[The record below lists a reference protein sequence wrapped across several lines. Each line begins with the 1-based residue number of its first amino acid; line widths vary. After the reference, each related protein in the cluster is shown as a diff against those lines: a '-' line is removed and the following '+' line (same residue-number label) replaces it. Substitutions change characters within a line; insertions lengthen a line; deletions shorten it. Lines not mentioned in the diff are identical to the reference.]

1 MISFYVFSTNLFNN
15 DLSDFM
21 VTIYDLA
28 RETGFSAPTISKAL
42 NGNGRLNK
50 ETREKILKAAEKA
63 GYKPNMAAKS
73 LSTKQSKLIGVILED
88 ASMNRGFEHPLFGG
102 LLNKFR
108 KEIEMAGYDLL
119 FLSKHF
125 NGGMSYIDHC
135 IYRDVDGIIVVNPI
149 DEDPEIAKLGESGIP
164 CISTNE
170 FIDGVCTVVSENF
183 ESGVL
188 AAKKFVEAGHKK
200 IGYLSAPFRKTS
212 PAAKER
218 FDGFVKG
225 LADCGISFDDKNYE
239 ICDHWNEEAG
249 FKGMEKLLS
258 HSEEI
263 TALFVT
269 CDTLAFGAISY
280 LEKIGKKVP
289 DDISMIGFDD
299 DDLVMPSNLF
309 LSTFR
314 QNRDKIA
321 ELSAE
326 LLLNKISGIPGPD
339 IVRVPTEFIERS
351 SIKNY

>member
-1 MISFYVFSTNLFNN
+1 
-15 DLSDFM
+15 M

-28 RETGFSAPTISKAL
+28 KATGFSAPTVSKAL

-50 ETREKILKAAEKA
+50 ETREKILKAAEEA

-73 LSTKQSKLIGVILED
+73 LSTKQSKLIGIILED
-88 ASMNRGFEHPLFGG
+88 ISMHRGFEHPLFGG

-108 KEIEMAGYDLL
+108 QEVETAGYDLL
-119 FLSKHF
+119 FLSKNF

-135 IYRDVDGIIVVNPI
+135 VYRDVDGILVVNPI
-149 DEDPEIAKLGESGIP
+149 DEDPEIANLGKSGIA

-170 FIDGVCTVVSENF
+170 FIKGVCTVVTENF
-183 ESGVL
+183 ESGIM
-188 AAKKFVEAGHKK
+188 AARKFVEAGHKK
-200 IGYLSAPFRKTS
+200 VGYLSAPFRENS
-212 PAAKER
+212 PAARER

-225 LADCGISFDDKNYE
+225 LKDFGIEFNQANYE
-239 ICDHWNEEAG
+239 ICEDWTENG
-249 FKGMEKLLS
+249 GKDGMKKLLS
-258 HSEEI
+258 HCEDI

-269 CDTLAFGAISY
+269 CDTLAFGAVSY
-280 LEKIGKKVP
+280 LNQIGKKVP

-299 DDLVMPSNLF
+299 DNLGMYSNMF

-326 LLLNKISGIPGPD
+326 LLLNQISGIPIPE
-339 IVRVPTEFIERS
+339 IVRVPADYIERKS
-351 SIKNY
+351 VKLIT

>member
-1 MISFYVFSTNLFNN
+1 
-15 DLSDFM
+15 M

-28 RETGFSAPTISKAL
+28 KATGFSAPTISKAL

-50 ETREKILKAAEKA
+50 QTREKILKAAAEA

-88 ASMNRGFEHPLFGG
+88 VSMQRGFEHPLFGG

-108 KEIEMAGYDLL
+108 QEIEMAGYDLL

-149 DEDPEIAKLGESGIP
+149 DDDPELENLAKSGIP
-164 CISTNE
+164 CVSTNE
-170 FIDGVCTVVSENF
+170 FIKGVCTVVTENY
-183 ESGVL
+183 ESGII
-188 AAKKFVEAGHKK
+188 AAHKFVEAGHRK
-200 IGYLSAPFRKTS
+200 IGYLSAPFREKS

-218 FDGFVKG
+218 FEGFVKG
-225 LADCGISFDDKNYE
+225 LKDCGIEFNQKNYE
-239 ICDHWNEEAG
+239 ICESWTENSGSE
-249 FKGMEKLLS
+249 GMKKLLS
-258 HSEEI
+258 HCDDIS
-263 TALFVT
+263 ALFVT

-280 LEKIGKKVP
+280 LNEIGKKVP

-299 DDLVMPSNLF
+299 DNLGMHSNLF

-321 ELSAE
+321 ELTAE
-326 LLLNKISGIPGPD
+326 MLLNQISGIPVPK
-339 IVRVPTEFIERS
+339 IVRVAADFIERS
-351 SIKNY
+351 SIKKV